1 MCLHFNMMMQSRQC
15 SRQKSLNT
23 SIQIEGHKTV
33 SNIVITRQCA
43 NSLIE
48 GHRDGEVKPL
58 KHRSL
63 FSTMYS
69 WIREQSAYAR
79 TNQQSERKSERG
91 AVILVKHYLEWIES
105 KGKNTNNKVHKMIL
119 NDMMIMNIYK
129 NMVMAVQNRDSI
141 MIERTYIVLLRMFEG
156 TGKKNYVEIVCGM
169 VKLRRRSDS

>member
-1 MCLHFNMMMQSRQC
+1 M
-15 SRQKSLNT
+15 
-23 SIQIEGHKTV
+23 
-33 SNIVITRQCA
+33 
-43 NSLIE
+43 
-48 GHRDGEVKPL
+48 
-58 KHRSL
+58 
-63 FSTMYS
+63 
-69 WIREQSAYAR
+69 
-79 TNQQSERKSERG
+79 
-91 AVILVKHYLEWIES
+91 KHYLEWIES